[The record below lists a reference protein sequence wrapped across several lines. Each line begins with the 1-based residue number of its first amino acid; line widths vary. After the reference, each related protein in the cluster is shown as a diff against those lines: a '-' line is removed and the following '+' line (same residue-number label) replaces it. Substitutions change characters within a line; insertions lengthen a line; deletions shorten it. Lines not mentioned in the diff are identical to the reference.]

1 MQAEAGRQAKEGR
14 KELRKEGLQK
24 EATKIELK
32 IYIYIE
38 QALPRLVCLLFSSN
52 SIAKPE
58 RERERARD
66 GGEGYDGDKTKPSE
80 AMAIAKRKKKV
91 KWKAELV

>member
-1 MQAEAGRQAKEGR
+1 M
-14 KELRKEGLQK
+14 QK

-58 RERERARD
+58 RERD

-80 AMAIAKRKKKV
+80 AMAIAKRRKKG
-91 KWKAELV
+91 